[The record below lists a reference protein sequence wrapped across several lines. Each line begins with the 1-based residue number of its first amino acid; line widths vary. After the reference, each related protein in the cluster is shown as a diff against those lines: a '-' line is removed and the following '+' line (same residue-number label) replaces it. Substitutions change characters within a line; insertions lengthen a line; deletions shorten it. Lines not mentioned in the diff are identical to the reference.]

1 MAKKLSILFAIL
13 FIGLA
18 VSARTNMRDVVY
30 LKNDGKVKGFIVE
43 QFPGV
48 SLNTLTADGI
58 QDGSIKMVKE
68 TIEKTTTNN
77 FNQIYPNY
85 LPSRKFPIAA
95 GILSFCFPGTG
106 ELYATNWKKGWGMLC
121 IGLGTTCATALVPIL
136 FIESEWMPLLS
147 SAISIITFATRV
159 YSVIKA
165 VGLAKETNIENGYF
179 SFKVGERSYL
189 GVRPEFSYNNMMM
202 PNGGFSPQFTSGI
215 GFSLSF

>member
-58 QDGSIKMVKE
+58 QDGSIKMAKE
-68 TIEKTTTNN
+68 TIEETTTNN

-121 IGLGTTCATALVPIL
+121 IGLGTTCASALVPIY
-136 FIESEWMPLLS
+136 IESDVWITLS
-147 SAISIITFATRV
+147 SALSIIMLATRV

>member
-58 QDGSIKMVKE
+58 QDGSIKMAKE
-68 TIEKTTTNN
+68 TIEETTTNN

-95 GILSFCFPGTG
+95 GILSFCLPGTG
-106 ELYATNWKKGWGMLC
+106 ELYATNCKKGWGMLC
-121 IGLGTTCATALVPIL
+121 IGLGTACASALVPIY
-136 FIESEWMPLLS
+136 IESDVWMTLS
-147 SAISIITFATRV
+147 SALSIIMLATRV

>member
-43 QFPGV
+43 QFPVV

-95 GILSFCFPGTG
+95 GILSFCIPGTG

-121 IGLGTTCATALVPIL
+121 IGLATTCASALVPIYIDIDL
-136 FIESEWMPLLS
+136 IAVSS
-147 SAISIITFATRV
+147 SALSIVMFATRV

>member
-1 MAKKLSILFAIL
+1 MVKKISILFAIL

-30 LKNDGKVKGFIVE
+30 LKNDGKVKGVIVE
-43 QFPGV
+43 QVPGV
-48 SLNTLTADGI
+48 SLNTQTADGR
-58 QDGSIKMVKE
+58 QDGSRKMEKE
-68 TIEKTTTNN
+68 TIEETTTNN

-85 LPSRKFPIAA
+85 LPSRKFPIVA

-121 IGLGTTCATALVPIL
+121 IGLGTTCASALVPIY
-136 FIESEWMPLLS
+136 IESDVWITLS
-147 SAISIITFATRV
+147 SALSIIMLATRV

-165 VGLAKETNIENGYF
+165 VGLAKEINIENGYF

-202 PNGGFSPQFTSGI
+202 PSGGLSPQFTSGI

>member
-58 QDGSIKMVKE
+58 QDVSIKMAKE
-68 TIEKTTTNN
+68 TIEETTTIN

-121 IGLGTTCATALVPIL
+121 IGLATTCATALVPIY
-136 FIESEWMPLLS
+136 IDSDVIAVS
-147 SAISIITFATRV
+147 SSILSIITFATRV